1 MPAVLLRAAGPLIAL
16 AAALAPALPAAAQ
29 QATTLP
35 SPADRYLDKDAAAVM
50 PEVIAATD
58 NRGRQELEQ
67 LLEYSPQHVPARVKN
82 AFHLIARGLNRRAE
96 QEFEY
101 AIRVAKPA
109 SLALRHAHWAYG
121 WGLFRMGEYRRAI
134 EQWMQAEALHGGKP
148 VWAPWTYA
156 IGLWVAGDTELAVRF
171 WTAAVRS
178 DPERWGA
185 SRGLER
191 EIADWPANQRLAAE
205 GLHAEWKRRLT
216 EGRS

>member
-1 MPAVLLRAAGPLIAL
+1 MPAVLLRTLAL
-16 AAALAPALPAAAQ
+16 SMGLALLALPAAAQ
-29 QATTLP
+29 QPAAELP
-35 SPADRYLDKDAAAVM
+35 TPADRYQDKDPAAVM
-50 PEVIAATD
+50 PEVIAPTD

-82 AFHLIARGLNRRAE
+82 AFHLVARGLNRRAE

-101 AIRVAKPA
+101 AIRVAKPG
-109 SLALRHAHWAYG
+109 SLSLRHAHWGYG
-121 WGLFRMGEYRRAI
+121 WGLFRMGEYTRAI
-134 EQWMQAEALHGGKP
+134 GQWMEAEKLHGGQP
-148 VWAPWTYA
+148 AWAPWTYA
-156 IGLWVAGDTELAVRF
+156 IALWVAGDTELAVRF

-216 EGRS
+216 GGS